1 MAADQ
6 PEDEPTPEEIEE
18 YEKGW
23 CFNQTHPPKPG
34 PNLEPMGVD
43 SRVLICEGRCNPLL
57 REYDGLVER
66 YGAEPVIATLKY
78 IMLRVRQLVYTRH
91 ERCRGE
97 HWDPK
102 HGWIRSFRCQVCGAV
117 KKF

>member
-1 MAADQ
+1 ME
-6 PEDEPTPEEIEE
+6 PEDIEE
-18 YEKGW
+18 ASDLQFAGRSEESTVDI
-23 CFNQTHPPKPG
+23 NRAL
-34 PNLEPMGVD
+34 ND